1 MDHIIG
7 QSKIISNSHAKF
19 EVQNIKTGQYVAARV
34 LFHNDNIT
42 KGGKASGINA
52 INLVMQDEENIYHNI
67 EKKQDFTKKIFV
79 FAGILLIYWIILILL
94 FEKDKNIP

>member
-34 LFHNDNIT
+34 LFDKKNIENST
-42 KGGKASGINA
+42 KLTNIDAKELIYQDENA
-52 INLVMQDEENIYHNI
+52 II
-67 EKKQDFTKKIFV
+67 EKMYQV
-79 FAGILLIYWIILILL
+79 VS
-94 FEKDKNIP
+94 

>member
-34 LFHNDNIT
+34 LFD
-42 KGGKASGINA
+42 
-52 INLVMQDEENIYHNI
+52 
-67 EKKQDFTKKIFV
+67 KKI
-79 FAGILLIYWIILILL
+79 LKTLQ
-94 FEKDKNIP
+94 N